1 MKKLQKYFF
10 PLLLIVTC
18 CIAYCWQHGLPGL
31 ILPYLPNKEPLSLGL
46 LSPALLI
53 LAFLTTFVLQKQSGA
68 KKPVVGAIISTVAM
82 LIPVLLAGVQF
93 LNYAARRYAGV
104 LPVLTFPEFPIGY
117 AVMAITAL
125 CVLHLTGLLIA
136 RFVKQKTKS
145 GLIVLS
151 TIGWVLLNCILFIVT
166 A

>member
-10 PLLLIVTC
+10 PLLLVATC

-53 LAFLTTFVLQKQSGA
+53 LTFLTTFVLQKQSGA
-68 KKPVVGAIISTVAM
+68 KKPVVGAIISTAAM
-82 LIPVLLAGVQF
+82 LIPLLLAGLYF
-93 LNYAARRYAGV
+93 LNYAAHRYAGV
-104 LPVLTFPEFPIGY
+104 LPVLTFPELPMGY
-117 AVMAITAL
+117 AVMVITTL

-136 RFVKQKTKS
+136 RFVKQKTKP

-151 TIGWVLLNCILFIVT
+151 TIGWVLLNCILFVVT

>member
-10 PLLLIVTC
+10 PLLLVATC
-18 CIAYCWQHGLPGL
+18 CVVYCWQHGLPGL

-53 LAFLTTFVLQKQSGA
+53 LTFFTTFVLQKQSGA
-68 KKPVVGAIISTVAM
+68 KKPVVGAIISTAAM
-82 LIPVLLAGVQF
+82 LIPILLAGLHF
-93 LNYAARRYAGV
+93 LNYAAHRYAGV
-104 LPVLTFPEFPIGY
+104 LPVPTFPELPMGY
-117 AVMAITAL
+117 AVMVITTL

-136 RFVKQKTKS
+136 RFILQKTKP

-151 TIGWVLLNCILFIVT
+151 TIGWVLLNCFLFILT

>member
-10 PLLLIVTC
+10 PFFLVAAC
-18 CIAYCWQHGLPGL
+18 VVVYCWQHGLPGL

-46 LSPALLI
+46 LTPALLI
-53 LAFLTTFVLQKQSGA
+53 LTFLATFVMQKQSGA
-68 KKPVVGAIISTVAM
+68 KKPVVGAVISTAAM
-82 LIPVLLAGVQF
+82 LIPVLLAGLYF
-93 LNYAARRYAGV
+93 LNYAAHRYAGV
-104 LPVLTFPEFPIGY
+104 LPVVTFPELPMGY

-125 CVLHLTGLLIA
+125 CVLHLTGLLIC
-136 RFVKQKTKS
+136 RFVKQKTKP

-151 TIGWVLLNCILFIVT
+151 TIGWVLLNCVLFILT

>member
-10 PLLLIVTC
+10 PLLLIASC
-18 CIAYCWQHGLPGL
+18 CVVYCWQHGLPGL

-53 LAFLTTFVLQKQSGA
+53 LTFLTTFVLLKQSGA
-68 KKPVVGAIISTVAM
+68 KKPVVGAIISTAAM
-82 LIPVLLAGVQF
+82 LLPVLLAGLYF
-93 LNYAARRYAGV
+93 LNYAAHRYAGV
-104 LPVLTFPEFPIGY
+104 LPVLTFPELPMGY
-117 AVMAITAL
+117 AVMVITTL

-136 RFVKQKTKS
+136 RFVKQKTKP

-151 TIGWVLLNCILFIVT
+151 TIGWVLLNCFLFILT